1 MKKINFKSLTENLLA
16 VFFRFHV
23 VLIFVIGLAIMAYL
37 EINDKKFEQGFNIW
51 AYFILSTFISLAA
64 TLFLQFATNRIA
76 RVLTFILP
84 LGAVG
89 AYCFL
94 FFNHKVEWEMMQ
106 FAAILTATILSIY
119 FVLFFRK
126 KTDTS
131 FWIFSEKI
139 TRELIFTLIYTSI
152 LQGGLSLAIYAIE
165 MLFEIKIDDKIF
177 GNLAVTCFLIIAP
190 IYFLMN
196 IPVKAELYNEKPVF
210 NKFLKILGLYVFL
223 PILGVY
229 LVILYFY
236 LFKIIISWELPNGW
250 VTTLVSILA
259 LGGYFAKFILFPISD
274 NKVVRFL
281 NQNFS
286 ILLFPLIILM
296 SIGLG
301 RRILD
306 YGISINRL
314 YVLIFNIWL
323 YGASIYLFITKSK
336 YLRWLVIS
344 FAAVLFISS
353 VGPWSVY
360 AVTKQIVKKDISIL
374 LTENKLYI
382 NDKLVDNKNNKLGI
396 NDSIAEKISDKI
408 NYYYNTFGKENWQ
421 KSFNDKRKKTGI
433 FEITE
438 SLGINNFNLTK
449 KTKYLNATL
458 YENKVFDIQ
467 GYTQMFKNIEY
478 RNDDNL
484 LFKNKEFKI
493 ELIKNNLEI
502 NNLLNKKQTVFPLQN
517 IIANLYLN
525 ENDET
530 ANNKILVQKT
540 DSIMLIINNIS
551 ADCKSIKDFKINS
564 INITLLVK

>member
-1 MKKINFKSLTENLLA
+1 MKKLNFKSLTENLLA

-23 VLIFVIGLAIMAYL
+23 VLIFVIGLVVMAFL

-51 AYFILSTFISLAA
+51 AYFILSIFISLAA

-76 RVLTFILP
+76 RALTFIIP

-106 FAAILTATILSIY
+106 FAALIFASILSIY

-190 IYFLMN
+190 MYFLLN

-281 NQNFS
+281 NQYFS

-306 YGISINRL
+306 YGFSINRL

-360 AVTKQIVKKDISIL
+360 AVTKQIVKKDISII

-382 NDKLVDNKNNKLGI
+382 NDKIVDNKDNKLGI

-408 NYYYNTFGKENWQ
+408 TYFYNTFGKENWQ
-421 KSFNDKRKKTGI
+421 KSFNDDRKKTGL
-433 FEITE
+433 FEIIE
-438 SLGINNFNLTK
+438 SFGINNFNLTK
-449 KTKYLNATL
+449 KTKYLNIIL
-458 YENKVFDIQ
+458 SENKVFDIQ
-467 GYTQMFKNIEY
+467 GYNQMFKNIEF

-493 ELIKNNLEI
+493 ELTKNNLEI

-540 DSIMLIINNIS
+540 DSCMLIINNIS
-551 ADCKSIKDFKINS
+551 ADCKSIKDYKINF
-564 INITLLVK
+564 INITILIK